1 MKRIV
6 SSVTA
11 LFLVAAFSTA
21 GAEQGIEPKR
31 ESFVLGFGAGWGNAG
46 ADLTIVEEVD
56 RENGVVGDLTL
67 GWAVRHDVVLG
78 VEFDIWSQI
87 SGDTRWVFNLSSIG
101 VTYFPMGENAYIMGG
116 LGVGTSRVETADAG
130 GSTTHQDQAGLGFAV
145 AGGYEWWIAEEVALG
160 PKLKWAYLDI
170 GGDVTQNADYFSIS
184 IQLTWYKP
192 KP

>member
-31 ESFVLGFGAGWGNAG
+31 ESFVLGFGAGWGTPARF
-46 ADLTIVEEVD
+46 DD
-56 RENGVVGDLTL
+56 RRRGRSRERRRRRSHPRL
-67 GWAVRHDVVLG
+67 GGSTRRCSRRRVRHLVSDLRRHPLG
-78 VEFDIWSQI
+78 FQLEFDR
-87 SGDTRWVFNLSSIG
+87 GHVFPHG
-101 VTYFPMGENAYIMGG
+101 GERLHHGG
-116 LGVGTSRVETADAG
+116 LGSGRRASKRRTPEGPRPIRTRLGWGLPLRGVRMVDRGRG
-130 GSTTHQDQAGLGFAV
+130 GLGT
-145 AGGYEWWIAEEVALG
+145 EAEVG
-160 PKLKWAYLDI
+160 VSRHRR
-170 GGDVTQNADYFSIS
+170 DVTQNADYFSIS